1 MSALPADLA
10 AEAQSLRREYELR
23 NRAMMN
29 ERFFSHA
36 THGSLS
42 SILRNTVRGLGSQ
55 YAINSLNGGN
65 RDSWRNSF
73 ARAGAGGYPQS
84 LLTAANERFKGRQ
97 LLDNEGLSC
106 LLILLFIDDAKINT
120 TRLHRILR
128 NLCYH
133 TPTRE
138 WVVNSLLSILDKS
151 NESKPPLE
159 LQNNLSLD
167 MPPAAKVR
175 KSTSSSKSAE
185 CALSATATSSKS
197 EKTPSWLSISMDAAL
212 GFRANVFQVNRLA
225 TGKKSTNTTGADR
238 ANCISIHPGASTIVC
253 RHSLEVLISL
263 AKSFPGH
270 FLPWKGLEASSEE
283 SEKSTVKDKS
293 KLTSSTPTSTNK
305 GESKKTGSTNSTS
318 SSENNSGS
326 NPEFWETL
334 LKLDVQSTSK
344 KGKSVARSHSNVTN
358 IKGGEDDDTNAFNF
372 ESSPFG
378 NLLAMLASPVI
389 RRSSVLTDKLLRLL
403 SLISVAEDQMKK
415 NTESNAVA
423 VSAAE
428 AGARKSLISADHL
441 RLAVEVL
448 TSKSC
453 SEQGLEDVNALLLNL
468 SHGHEPT
475 RDTILRLLLQ
485 GARELGSV
493 VRQNVIDLQMEL
505 QTLKKQNPDDSVAS
519 GDDSEESKEKEKE
532 ALAGKKQKPSGA
544 ILDRFTNLEVV
555 LNAPSKVKGG
565 SELQLPTMNALTN
578 KTSSQAFFLRVLK
591 VIIELRESALI
602 SMKKKRLVKAAA
614 KEAKEQKKKAEEKS
628 EDVERGESEQMEVD
642 KKSTAEDGNCGED
655 KKEAEEEDDS
665 LASLSDELSL
675 EELWDAL
682 SSCLRELADTPD
694 HHAVL
699 VLQATVEAFFLVHAA
714 ATQPDDG
721 KKKVRTFHLN
731 YAVGVVTST
740 SFGPKSTT
748 YLLHGHFL
756 KIKSNFQ
763 GTPDTTYKCLIYGYY
778 ERRGSDS
785 EVNGP

>member
-1 MSALPADLA
+1 
-10 AEAQSLRREYELR
+10 
-23 NRAMMN
+23 MM
-29 ERFFSHA
+29 
-36 THGSLS
+36 
-42 SILRNTVRGLGSQ
+42 IIYQ
-55 YAINSLNGGN
+55 
-65 RDSWRNSF
+65 
-73 ARAGAGGYPQS
+73 
-84 LLTAANERFKGRQ
+84 
-97 LLDNEGLSC
+97 GLSC

-133 TPTRE
+133 TPTRD

-151 NESKPPLE
+151 NESKPT
-159 LQNNLSLD
+159 QDIQTSSSD

-175 KSTSSSKSAE
+175 KSTSSSKSSE
-185 CALSATATSSKS
+185 CALSATSATAKS
-197 EKTPSWLSISMDAAL
+197 EKAPSWLSVSMDAAL

-225 TGKKSTNTTGADR
+225 TGKKSSITTGTDR
-238 ANCISIHPGASTIVC
+238 ANCISIHPGASTVVC
-253 RHSLEVLISL
+253 RHTLEVLISL

-270 FLPWKGLEASSEE
+270 FLPWKGLEASTKE
-283 SEKSTVKDKS
+283 SDKSSGKEKS
-293 KLTSSTPTSTNK
+293 KLTSTPTSANK
-305 GESKKTGSTNSTS
+305 GENKKSGSTNSAS
-318 SSENNSGS
+318 ADNSGS
-326 NPEFWETL
+326 IPEFWETL
-334 LKLDVQSTSK
+334 LKLDIQSTSK
-344 KGKSVARSHSNVTN
+344 KGKSVARSHSSVSNL
-358 IKGGEDDDTNAFNF
+358 KSSEDEDANAAFNF

-403 SLISVAEDQMKK
+403 SLISVAEDQIKK
-415 NTESNAVA
+415 GVETDASA
-423 VSAAE
+423 VSASDDANQK
-428 AGARKSLISADHL
+428 RSLISADHL

-475 RDTILRLLLQ
+475 RDTILKLLLQ

-505 QTLKKQNPDDSVAS
+505 QTLKKQNPDDGAAQVEDREAAA
-519 GDDSEESKEKEKE
+519 EREKD
-532 ALAGKKQKPSGA
+532 AAAGGAGKKQKASGA
-544 ILDRFTNLEVV
+544 FLDRFTNQEVV

-602 SMKKKRLVKAAA
+602 SMKKKKLVRAAA
-614 KEAKEQKKKAEEKS
+614 KEAKEQQKKS
-628 EDVERGESEQMEVD
+628 EDKPEEAERSGGEQMEVD
-642 KKSTAEDGNCGED
+642 KKDPAANALRGE
-655 KKEAEEEDDS
+655 KERDDEEEDS
-665 LASLSDELSL
+665 LASLSEELSL
-675 EELWDAL
+675 EVLWDAL

-721 KKKVRTFHLN
+721 KKKVRNFI
-731 YAVGVVTST
+731 
-740 SFGPKSTT
+740 SF
-748 YLLHGHFL
+748 
-756 KIKSNFQ
+756 
-763 GTPDTTYKCLIYGYY
+763 
-778 ERRGSDS
+778 
-785 EVNGP
+785 

>member
-1 MSALPADLA
+1 M
-10 AEAQSLRREYELR
+10 
-23 NRAMMN
+23 
-29 ERFFSHA
+29 
-36 THGSLS
+36 
-42 SILRNTVRGLGSQ
+42 
-55 YAINSLNGGN
+55 
-65 RDSWRNSF
+65 
-73 ARAGAGGYPQS
+73 
-84 LLTAANERFKGRQ
+84 
-97 LLDNEGLSC
+97 
-106 LLILLFIDDAKINT
+106 LFIDDAKINT

-133 TPTRE
+133 TPTRD

-151 NESKPPLE
+151 NESKPTQE
-159 LQNNLSLD
+159 IHNNLSSSD

-175 KSTSSSKSAE
+175 KSTTSSKSSE
-185 CALSATATSSKS
+185 CALSSTAASAKS
-197 EKTPSWLSISMDAAL
+197 EKAPSWLSVSMDAAL

-225 TGKKSTNTTGADR
+225 TGKKSSIATGSDR
-238 ANCISIHPGASTIVC
+238 ANCISIHPGASTVVC
-253 RHSLEVLISL
+253 RHTLEVLISL

-270 FLPWKGLEASSEE
+270 FLPWKGLQACSKESDKSSG
-283 SEKSTVKDKS
+283 KDKN
-293 KLTSSTPTSTNK
+293 KLTTSIPTSANK
-305 GESKKTGSTNSTS
+305 GENKKAGSTNSACA
-318 SSENNSGS
+318 ENNAGS
-326 NPEFWETL
+326 IPEFWETL
-334 LKLDVQSTSK
+334 LKLDMQSTSK
-344 KGKSVARSHSNVTN
+344 KGKSVARSHSSVTN
-358 IKGGEDDDTNAFNF
+358 LKGGEDEDGNGAFNF

-415 NTESNAVA
+415 TAETDTSD
-423 VSAAE
+423 VSASE
-428 AGARKSLISADHL
+428 AATQKRSIISADHL

-475 RDTILRLLLQ
+475 RDTILKLLLQ

-505 QTLKKQNPDDSVAS
+505 QTLKKQNPDDTSAPVDDREDAS
-519 GDDSEESKEKEKE
+519 EREKD
-532 ALAGKKQKPSGA
+532 AAVGGAGKKQKASGA
-544 ILDRFTNLEVV
+544 ILDRFTNQEVV

-602 SMKKKRLVKAAA
+602 SMKKKKIVRAAA
-614 KEAKEQKKKAEEKS
+614 KEAKEQQKKTEGKPEDAELS
-628 EDVERGESEQMEVD
+628 ESEQMEVD
-642 KKSTAEDGNCGED
+642 KNDPAEKALGGEAE
-655 KKEAEEEDDS
+655 KEQEEKGEEEEDC
-665 LASLSDELSL
+665 LASLSEELSL

-721 KKKVRTFHLN
+721 KKKVHI
-731 YAVGVVTST
+731 
-740 SFGPKSTT
+740 SFPLTA
-748 YLLHGHFL
+748 
-756 KIKSNFQ
+756 
-763 GTPDTTYKCLIYGYY
+763 
-778 ERRGSDS
+778 
-785 EVNGP
+785 

>member
-1 MSALPADLA
+1 M
-10 AEAQSLRREYELR
+10 
-23 NRAMMN
+23 
-29 ERFFSHA
+29 
-36 THGSLS
+36 
-42 SILRNTVRGLGSQ
+42 
-55 YAINSLNGGN
+55 
-65 RDSWRNSF
+65 

-84 LLTAANERFKGRQ
+84 LLAAANERFKGRQ
-97 LLDNEGLSC
+97 LLDNEVGLKKLDNYQIHNHYHQFQGLSC

-133 TPTRE
+133 SPTRD

-151 NESKPPLE
+151 NESKPIQE
-159 LQNNLSLD
+159 IQNNSSSSD

-175 KSTSSSKSAE
+175 KSTSSSKSSE
-185 CALSATATSSKS
+185 CALSAAVASTKS
-197 EKTPSWLSISMDAAL
+197 EKAPSWLSVSMDAAL

-225 TGKKSTNTTGADR
+225 TGKKSSSATGADR
-238 ANCISIHPGASTIVC
+238 ANCISIHPGASTVVC
-253 RHSLEVLISL
+253 RHTLEVLISL

-270 FLPWKGLEASSEE
+270 FLPWKGLEASSKE
-283 SEKSTVKDKS
+283 SDKSSGKDKN
-293 KLTSSTPTSTNK
+293 KLTTSTPTSSNK
-305 GESKKTGSTNSTS
+305 KAGSSNSAS
-318 SSENNSGS
+318 AENNSGS
-326 NPEFWETL
+326 IPEFWETL
-334 LKLDVQSTSK
+334 LKLDMQSTSK
-344 KGKSVARSHSNVTN
+344 KGKSVARSHSSVTN
-358 IKGGEDDDTNAFNF
+358 FKGGEDEDANSAFNF

-415 NTESNAVA
+415 TAESDT
-423 VSAAE
+423 SAGGTATDAATQE
-428 AGARKSLISADHL
+428 RSLIAADHL

-475 RDTILRLLLQ
+475 RDTILKLLLQ

-505 QTLKKQNPDDSVAS
+505 QTLKKQNPDDAAAAPA
-519 GDDSEESKEKEKE
+519 DDLENATESEKD
-532 ALAGKKQKPSGA
+532 AAAGGAGKKQKASGA
-544 ILDRFTNLEVV
+544 ILDRFTNQEVV

-602 SMKKKRLVKAAA
+602 SMKKKKLVKAAA
-614 KEAKEQKKKAEEKS
+614 KEAKEQKKKAEGKPG
-628 EDVERGESEQMEVD
+628 DAERSEQMEVD
-642 KKSTAEDGNCGED
+642 KKDPSEDALGGE
-655 KKEAEEEDDS
+655 KEKEPEEKEEEEEEDS
-665 LASLSDELSL
+665 LASLSEELSL
-675 EELWDAL
+675 EVLWDAL

-714 ATQPDDG
+714 STQPDDG
-721 KKKVRTFHLN
+721 KKKVRTTFTLTDLSCSRFDLN
-731 YAVGVVTST
+731 
-740 SFGPKSTT
+740 
-748 YLLHGHFL
+748 
-756 KIKSNFQ
+756 
-763 GTPDTTYKCLIYGYY
+763 
-778 ERRGSDS
+778 
-785 EVNGP
+785 